1 MTPQV
6 LVLTTEWVRMPFA
19 PKARLR
25 GSRFWVG
32 ADQEFYFGHMK
43 FEILY

>member
-6 LVLTTEWVRMPFA
+6 LGLTTGWVRMPFA
-19 PKARLR
+19 AKARLR

-32 ADQEFYFGHMK
+32 ADQEFCFGHMK
-43 FEILY
+43 FETLY